1 MVIILRI
8 YSSDVMA
15 VLVIFIMFR
24 ITYVVLIYLITG
36 SLYFLITFT

>member
-15 VLVIFIMFR
+15 VLVIFIMFC
-24 ITYVVLIYLITG
+24 IIYIVLIYLITG